1 MWSYYKYKEI
11 VLFYLLLLI
20 HILWFIFSDVQK
32 ADIKVSIHSLLLS
45 QIVTSETKKI
55 YDKNSCKIY

>member
-20 HILWFIFSDVQK
+20 HILFSDVQK